1 MSTMND
7 ALYQINVKNAALFI
21 IQIPYIVKKAQQQ
34 HLNTKYSIF
43 YI

>member
-21 IQIPYIVKKAQQQ
+21 IQIPYIVKKKR
-34 HLNTKYSIF
+34 NNSI
-43 YI
+43 